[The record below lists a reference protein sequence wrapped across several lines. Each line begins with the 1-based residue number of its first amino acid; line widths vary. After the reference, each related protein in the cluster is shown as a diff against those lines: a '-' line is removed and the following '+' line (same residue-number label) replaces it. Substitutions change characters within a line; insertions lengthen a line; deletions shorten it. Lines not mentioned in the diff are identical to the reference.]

1 MNNNANEMSR
11 LKDEADLQYF
21 IADNPW
27 LLNHNYES
35 VPELDGVNLEYQ
47 AGDKTRIDLLL
58 RDRVSGCPVIVEFK
72 FGSFNRTNIGQL
84 LEYKARVAITFRK
97 ENSVLYKVFKEYVLA
112 PKLAL
117 VVKECDDFS
126 RVACNLAAIDVYEYK
141 NISNA
146 FRDPAA
152 VRTIENFTESM
163 KSDPVPLSQDR
174 GTILEHRVYLP
185 IKRVLM
191 EENQENAWQEPRESS
206 GYFFPWFANLFLN
219 RWLFRANPVSMGLSE
234 DIFGTLG
241 VVIEYYSN
249 DQSLLQRF
257 TDEYNGRY
265 RCSLKMAWDENYK
278 EGYLKVVFGRKDFFA
293 EPAQTFKAELKRYL
307 DVMKAVHSGL

>member
-1 MNNNANEMSR
+1 MSR
-11 LKDEADLQYF
+11 LKNEADLQYF

-58 RDRVSGCPVIVEFK
+58 RDRVSGSPVIVEFK
-72 FGSFNRTNIGQL
+72 FGSFNRENIGQL

-97 ENSVLYKVFKEYVLA
+97 ENCVLYNVFKERVLA
-112 PKLAL
+112 PRLAL
-117 VVKECDDFS
+117 VVKECNDFS
-126 RVACNLAAIDVYEYK
+126 RVACNMAAIDVYEYK
-141 NISNA
+141 NISSI
-146 FRDPAA
+146 FSDPRG

-174 GTILEHRVYLP
+174 NTILEQRVYMP
-185 IKRVLM
+185 IKQVLR
-191 EENQENAWQEPRESS
+191 EENQENAWQEPREST

-241 VVIEYYSN
+241 VVIEYYSK
-249 DQSLLQRF
+249 DQNLLQRF
-257 TDEYNGRY
+257 MDEYNGRY

-278 EGYLKVVFGRKDFFA
+278 EGFLKVIFPRKDFFA
-293 EPAQTFKAELKRYL
+293 EPAQMFKTELKHYL
-307 DVMKAVHSGL
+307 DVLKAVSGGIDN